1 MQTKPPYALT
11 TRTSH
16 MRSNSSPSALSG
28 RKCTLHA
35 LCSKLQSHPTNP
47 ASMAEFNAGIALSRS
62 RLCQETDAS
71 FCGSVKACGDSCH
84 RCSRC
89 RWLLAE
95 SNFNAI
101 NLLQELETT
110 SAQDSISAVLAIHF
124 HVVGTLCDLCRLC
137 RILSPAKFKTHLS

>member
-1 MQTKPPYALT
+1 
-11 TRTSH
+11 
-16 MRSNSSPSALSG
+16 MRSNGSPSALSG
-28 RKCTLHA
+28 MHA
-35 LCSKLQSHPTNP
+35 LVCTSCYSNFRPTNP

-71 FCGSVKACGDSCH
+71 SRGSVKACRDSCH

-95 SNFNAI
+95 SDFNAI
-101 NLLQELETT
+101 NLLQELEST
-110 SAQDSISAVLAIHF
+110 SVQDSVSAELAIHF

-137 RILSPAKFKTHLS
+137 GILSPAKFKHTFFLDLWGNKTDADAWA